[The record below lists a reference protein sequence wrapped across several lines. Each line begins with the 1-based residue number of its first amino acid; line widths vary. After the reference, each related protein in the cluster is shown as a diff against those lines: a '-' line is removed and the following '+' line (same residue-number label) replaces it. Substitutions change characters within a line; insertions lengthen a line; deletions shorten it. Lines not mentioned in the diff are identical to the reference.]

1 MLTLIITVLLSLT
14 LIVIMVFF
22 RIYKLNFWLAIVE
35 SQFIQKIDSFL
46 ENIFKILKKKSK
58 ISFNLIRKILMNLLI
73 KGNEFVI
80 WTKKISNKIFKKII
94 KKTNGQI
101 NKLDSQKVIK
111 APSDYLKNIEEYKN
125 GREEREEF

>member
-22 RIYKLNFWLAIVE
+22 RIYKLNFWLAIME